1 MSVAHCGEAYPRA
14 PWTVRWFAVL
24 ARDGTSASSNRRG
37 QETANWQ
44 RGHVLMWP
52 SPRSQPACSPT
63 VTPIERPLDDRGRG
77 RKRRHAGAARRP
89 KGPEQ
94 GPREPDGVPR
104 EAQPKPPGP
113 GGTGPRVADEAPAY
127 PSHPPARIPG
137 TDGACRLE
145 ILPSHPQ
152 RHHAASSSAGPL
164 PAVPMM
170 RSISNTRS
178 LRAFCTELI
187 SFLRESHRRRC
198 ASCSLV
204 SSSSMRPAWAST

>member
-37 QETANWQ
+37 KETANWQ

-127 PSHPPARIPG
+127 PSHPGPLPG
-137 TDGACRLE
+137 TDGAWPRRLRVTSTAPAKQTPCTRTDHSLRCARSFSQYC
-145 ILPSHPQ
+145 I
-152 RHHAASSSAGPL
+152 RFFSSASKP
-164 PAVPMM
+164 
-170 RSISNTRS
+170 
-178 LRAFCTELI
+178 
-187 SFLRESHRRRC
+187 
-198 ASCSLV
+198 
-204 SSSSMRPAWAST
+204 RPSGS

>member
-94 GPREPDGVPR
+94 GPREPDGAGRLNRSLPGRVVPAPGLPMR
-104 EAQPKPPGP
+104 HPRTRRTPGP
-113 GGTGPRVADEAPAY
+113 T
-127 PSHPPARIPG
+127 PG

-145 ILPSHPQ
+145 ILPSRPQ